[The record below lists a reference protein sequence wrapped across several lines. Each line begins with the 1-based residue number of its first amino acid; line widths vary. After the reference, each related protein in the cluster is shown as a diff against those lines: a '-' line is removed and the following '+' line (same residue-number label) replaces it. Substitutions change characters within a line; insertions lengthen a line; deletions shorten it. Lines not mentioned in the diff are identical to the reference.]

1 MNMGTLGKCVL
12 CSEQVNCGSQMANPT
27 LKAGECM
34 SMTVDPISL
43 IQRTEVGHD
52 QQQDT
57 CGVEPRSELNEHA
70 ENKV

>member
-1 MNMGTLGKCVL
+1 MSTVGKCVL

-34 SMTVDPISL
+34 SMAGGPTSL
-43 IQRTEVGHD
+43 KQRTEVGHD
-52 QQQDT
+52 QQQNT
-57 CGVEPRSELNEHA
+57 CGVEPRSELNEHT